1 VGGDLSHAGSQSKSG
16 HVASQPLI
24 AEGTTVGPN
33 PQGGVGRAGD
43 RAEIAGQSQ
52 DSQVGEVN
60 DPVFAAFAL
69 ADDQAAAR
77 QVEIADLEINT
88 LAGAQAG
95 MSQDEE
101 TGIFQANERVG
112 TVQASLDEG
121 FQAAAIALGQIAGQP
136 LWFGQRAEAED
147 GRIDGGPGLGLLAQ
161 GGQDIADNPVD
172 GGGGDAVQSHPLALV
187 SLQVSQSLS

>member
-1 VGGDLSHAGSQSKSG
+1 MAQAVGGDLNHAGSQSKSG

-24 AEGTTVGPN
+24 AEGPTVGPN

-52 DSQVGEVN
+52 GGQGGEVD

-69 ADDQAAAR
+69 TDDQAAAR

-101 TGIFQANERVG
+101 TGIFQAEEGVG
-112 TVQASLDEG
+112 AVQASLDEG
-121 FQAAAIALGQIAGQP
+121 LQALTIALGQIARQP
-136 LWFGQRAEAED
+136 LRFGQGGAEK
-147 GRIDGGPGLGLLAQ
+147 
-161 GGQDIADNPVD
+161 
-172 GGGGDAVQSHPLALV
+172 
-187 SLQVSQSLS
+187 